1 MKKQLRIPGDPDN
14 FGSAAIHQPSQG
26 EIRRMVSLVL
36 LLLTVL
42 LIGIATKAHADEK
55 PANYLLLEGGIY
67 SPSTSHDLD
76 NFNGGSTTHLDSKT
90 GFAGEVAVGHYFLPF
105 LAGISGSGS
114 KR

>member
-55 PANYLLLEGGIY
+55 PANLPI
-67 SPSTSHDLD
+67 SR
-76 NFNGGSTTHLDSKT
+76 TTK
-90 GFAGEVAVGHYFLPF
+90 
-105 LAGISGSGS
+105 
-114 KR
+114 